1 MTSGD
6 IAVLANPRAG
16 RGRHRGLL
24 SGVLQRLESAGHP
37 VRLLEAAGAEEAEKA
52 CHRAVAE
59 GCVALVAAGG
69 DGTVHLAL
77 QAAAER
83 PVAFGV
89 VPMGTGNDFAVGVG
103 VSLDPLVAAEGI
115 AAALAAEVT
124 EHARRWAGQDALRD
138 EVEALGR
145 PTVELP
151 LLPGPMDVGSLFEL
165 AGRLE
170 DHLRSEVAA

>member
-1 MTSGD
+1 MTAPQPMDLKGLIED
-6 IAVLANPRAG
+6 RATRIVVCCG
-16 RGRHRGLL
+16 
-24 SGVLQRLESAGHP
+24 
-37 VRLLEAAGAEEAEKA
+37 
-52 CHRAVAE
+52 
-59 GCVALVAAGG
+59 AGG
-69 DGTVHLAL
+69 VGKTTTSAALAL
-77 QAAAER
+77 AAAEGELSG
-83 PVAFGV
+83 AEL
-89 VPMGTGNDFAVGVG
+89 VPALTGAHLHD
-103 VSLDPLVAAEGI
+103 AEGI